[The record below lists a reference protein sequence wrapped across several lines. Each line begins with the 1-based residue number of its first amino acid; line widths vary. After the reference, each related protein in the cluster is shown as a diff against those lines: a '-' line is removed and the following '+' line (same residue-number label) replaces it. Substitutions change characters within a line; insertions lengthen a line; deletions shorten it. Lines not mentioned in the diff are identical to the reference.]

1 EENNDGI
8 YLNTVEYIM
17 VSFSVKNTGSVKGAE
32 VVQMYV
38 RDDKASVVRPVRE
51 LKGFSKVWL
60 EPGEEREV
68 CFTVTEEMLRFHN
81 INMDHT
87 VEPGSFTVFV
97 GSDSTTERQAQFCFL

>member
-1 EENNDGI
+1 
-8 YLNTVEYIM
+8 
-17 VSFSVKNTGSVKGAE
+17 
-32 VVQMYV
+32 MYV

-68 CFTVTEEMLRFHN
+68 CFTVTEEMLRFHD
-81 INMDHT
+81 INMNHT